1 MSSNQRR
8 LDYTDFGP
16 SKQSGFFA
24 VAKKTLTAMSKE
36 IPLQGGKYRWSVGLD
51 WADQTHAICQRNWA
65 DGQRQVLQIGA
76 DPASVQAWLAQL
88 KTLAGPHGRVAIG
101 FEQNRG
107 ALFEMLR
114 PHTDWIDL
122 YPLNPLTVSK
132 YREAFFTSGAKDDPL
147 DSQLME
153 ELLYHHLE
161 RLRPYQA
168 TDSELRELDLLCQQR
183 RKAVDAASACQNE
196 LCSLLKVYYP
206 VALQL
211 HEELRCSLSLHFL
224 KRWPTLQLLKK
235 AKPQTLRAFY
245 YQHHCRSRSLIEQRL
260 EKIAQAQAVTDDPAL
275 IRPLVLSLHR
285 LVNQLL
291 SLQASIAA
299 FDQAIQALFAKHPDH
314 QLFESLP
321 GAGPQLAPRL
331 LVAFGSNRA
340 ALTDPNQMQK
350 KSGIAPVLERS
361 GQGKTIR
368 RRWCRSR
375 FLCQTFHEFAAH
387 SIPYST
393 WAKACY
399 EELLAR
405 GKSHNAAVRALA
417 FKWIRIIFR
426 LWQDR
431 TLYDENRYLQ
441 ALKNRRSPLSQK
453 IPYPNV

>member
-1 MSSNQRR
+1 MHMV
-8 LDYTDFGP
+8 TP
-16 SKQSGFFA
+16 IA
-24 VAKKTLTAMSKE
+24 
-36 IPLQGGKYRWSVGLD
+36 LQDRKYVLSVGLD
-51 WADQTHAICQRNWA
+51 WADQTHAVCQRAWS

-88 KTLAGPHGRVAIG
+88 KTLAGPQGRVAIG

-132 YREAFFTSGAKDDPL
+132 YREAFFTSGAKDDPI
-147 DSQLME
+147 DSQLIE
-153 ELLYHHLE
+153 ELLYHHLD

-168 TDSELRELDLLCQQR
+168 PQSELRELDLLCQQR
-183 RKAVDAASACQNE
+183 RKAVDAAVACQNE

-206 VALQL
+206 VALEL
-211 HEELRCSLSLHFL
+211 HEELRCTLSLQFL
-224 KRWPTLQLLKK
+224 KRWPSLQVLKK

-245 YQHHCRSRSLIEQRL
+245 YQHHSRSQSLIEERL
-260 EKIAQAQAVTDDPAL
+260 QKIAAAQAVTDDPAL
-275 IRPLVLSLHR
+275 IRPLVLSLQR

-291 SLQASIAA
+291 TLQASIAA
-299 FDQAIQALFAKHPDH
+299 FDKATREIFAKHPDH
-314 QLFESLP
+314 LIFESLP
-321 GAGPQLAPRL
+321 GAGPQMAPRL
-331 LVAFGSNRA
+331 LAAFGSNRA
-340 ALTDPNQMQK
+340 ALTNPSEMQK
-350 KSGIAPVLERS
+350 KSGIAPVLDRS
-361 GQGKTIR
+361 GKAKTIR
-368 RRWCRSR
+368 RRWCRSK
-375 FLCQTFHEFAAH
+375 FLCQTFHEFAAY
-387 SIPYST
+387 SIPHST
-393 WAKACY
+393 WAKAYY

-441 ALKNRRSPLSQK
+441 TLKNRRSPLSQK
-453 IPYPNV
+453 FLTPTFKT